1 MRAKIRL
8 MASRSVERVTLAL
21 ERGPDSTSRWAQTRR
36 DLSRID
42 GVRSV
47 FLNPVTDMA
56 YVEYDRRLAD
66 ASQIVAAVEG
76 MGLRVTELQ
85 KR

>member
-1 MRAKIRL
+1 
-8 MASRSVERVTLAL
+8 MAWRSVERVTLAL
-21 ERGPDSTSRWAQTRR
+21 ERGPDGIRPWAEARR
-36 DLSRID
+36 GLSRIE
-42 GVRSV
+42 GVRLV
-47 FLNPVTDMA
+47 FVNPLTDMA

-66 ASQIVAAVEG
+66 ATQIVAVVEG